1 MANVYLLCFIIH
13 ESWDIIWN
21 NTNLVKHGS
30 SVIQSERI
38 QVPVY
43 FVLIFFNP
51 CLLNWVE
58 IIFSERKKKDEFMF
72 LKKYL
77 RGSTQADWAKGR
89 HVNIRIIKR

>member
-1 MANVYLLCFIIH
+1 MKVSKVYNVNLLCFIIH

-43 FVLIFFNP
+43 SLSWCAFFFYP

-58 IIFSERKKKDEFMF
+58 IISSERKRKMNSCFVKVFQEE
-72 LKKYL
+72 LK
-77 RGSTQADWAKGR
+77 QADSS
-89 HVNIRIIKR
+89 